1 MSNEEQQRYLDNI
14 TVKAETLIEA
24 LPYIR
29 DFNSKKVVVKYGG
42 SAMLDHNLEESVI
55 KDVALLKLVAADH
68 CTRRGQGD

>member
-42 SAMLDHNLEESVI
+42 SAMLDHNLERV
-55 KDVALLKLVAADH
+55 
-68 CTRRGQGD
+68 

>member
-29 DFNSKKVVVKYGG
+29 DFNSKK
-42 SAMLDHNLEESVI
+42 S
-55 KDVALLKLVAADH
+55 LLNTAEVL
-68 CTRRGQGD
+68 C